1 MTGTEAKARFQGCY
15 TATLTP
21 FDHQNAVADGVIT
34 RHINW
39 QIERGI
45 AGFCPAGTT
54 GEFLYL
60 SETEKVCVIQAAAQ
74 AANGRVPVIAGVWAW
89 EARDRASLSKAAQA
103 AGADAVFLP
112 PPIYYPVSDDAIFA
126 WYAEVRD
133 ASDLPVLA
141 YNIPQY
147 AANSLSLEVLERLFD
162 AEVIVGVKDST
173 GKADR
178 VRALVERFGTR
189 GVVFAASDAFATEGR
204 ELGAD
209 GFISAIS
216 NVAPAL
222 VSAVW
227 NGETVRQTEVN
238 AIRAIIKEVG
248 SISGLKAMLTAK
260 GYAFGESRLPYS
272 QLTPQQNETLAA
284 YAATVPE

>member
-21 FDHQNAVADGVIT
+21 FNGNNAVAHDVIT
-34 RHINW
+34 RHISW
-39 QIERGI
+39 QIKQGI
-45 AGFCPAGTT
+45 AGFCPSGTT
-54 GEFLYL
+54 GEFLFL
-60 SETEKVCVIQAAAQ
+60 TDDEKARVIETTTE

-89 EARDRASLSKAAQA
+89 EAQDRVSLTKAAKA
-103 AGADAVFLP
+103 AGTDAVFLP
-112 PPIYYPVSDDAIFA
+112 PPIYYPASDEAIYR
-126 WYAEVRD
+126 WYAEVRE

-147 AANSLSLEVLERLFD
+147 AANSLSLECLERLFE
-162 AEVIVGVKDST
+162 AEIIVGVKDST

-178 VRALVERFGTR
+178 VRALVEQFGTR

-204 ELGAD
+204 DLGAD

-222 VSAVW
+222 LSAVW
-227 NGETVRQTEVN
+227 NGETTRQTEVN

-248 SISGLKAMLTAK
+248 SISGLKAILTAK

-272 QLTPQQNETLAA
+272 QLTLEQTEKLAA

>member
-1 MTGTEAKARFQGCY
+1 MTGTEAKTRFQGCY

-21 FDHQNAVADGVIT
+21 FKSDNTVAHDMIA
-34 RHINW
+34 RHIDW
-39 QIERGI
+39 QIEQGI

-60 SETEKVCVIQAAAQ
+60 SEVEKAQVIQATAEAVQ
-74 AANGRVPVIAGVWAW
+74 GRVPVIAGVWAW
-89 EARDRASLSKAAQA
+89 ETHDRTALTKTAET

-112 PPIYYPVSDDAIFA
+112 PPIYYPANDEAIFA
-126 WYAEVRD
+126 WYATVRD

-147 AANSLSLEVLERLFD
+147 AANALSLECLERLFE

-178 VRALVERFGTR
+178 VRALVERFGQR

-216 NVAPAL
+216 NVAPGL
-222 VSAVW
+222 LSAVW
-227 NGETVRQTEVN
+227 NGETDRQTEVN
-238 AIRAIIKEVG
+238 AIRTHIKEVG

-260 GYAFGESRLPYS
+260 GFPFGDSRLPYS
-272 QLTPQQNETLAA
+272 QLTTRQTEKLAA
-284 YAATVPE
+284 YAASMSE

>member
-21 FDHQNAVADGVIT
+21 FDHQNALAGDVIT
-34 RHINW
+34 RHIEW
-39 QIERGI
+39 QITQGI

-60 SETEKVCVIQAAAQ
+60 SEAEKVRVIQTTTE

-89 EARDRASLSKAAQA
+89 EAQARVSLTKAAQA

-112 PPIYYPVSDDAIFA
+112 PPIYYPANDEAIFR

-133 ASDLPVLA
+133 ASDLPVFA
-141 YNIPQY
+141 YSIPQY

-162 AEVIVGVKDST
+162 AEVIIGVKDST

-178 VRALVERFGTR
+178 VRALVEQFGTR

-216 NVAPAL
+216 NAAPAL

-227 NGETVRQTEVN
+227 NGATARQTEVN
-238 AIRAIIKEVG
+238 AIRTIIKEVG
-248 SISGLKAMLTAK
+248 SISGLKAILTAK
-260 GYAFGESRLPYS
+260 GYEFGGSRLPYS
-272 QLTPQQNETLAA
+272 QLTPKQHEALAA
-284 YAATVPE
+284 YALTVSE